1 MALFDVLARAELLG
15 SASENNRSEAAHRPA
30 TSVQN
35 TSVHT
40 GAAFSV
46 PRSTRNSLSGLTGY
60 AADHFGS
67 AATLLILAAAGA
79 MGVVLVWA
87 RMPETRDFAK

>member
-1 MALFDVLARAELLG
+1 VLIPLISADVTRGTGRFNLAQGVIGTAAGLG
-15 SASENNRSEAAHRPA
+15 A
-30 TSVQN
+30 
-35 TSVHT
+35 
-40 GAAFSV
+40 
-46 PRSTRNSLSGLTGY
+46 SLSGVLTGY